1 MDIEQLKL
9 ILNAIQETTD
19 SALPL
24 AYFYLGSYILDRVII
39 GVIITIIVITISK
52 LFYRIN
58 DAYTAL
64 LRMRRTMGIGRGDYV
79 DSAEISLMMLQIE
92 RWKIKDN
99 QENRS

>member
-39 GVIITIIVITISK
+39 GVIITIVVI
-52 LFYRIN
+52 
-58 DAYTAL
+58 
-64 LRMRRTMGIGRGDYV
+64 
-79 DSAEISLMMLQIE
+79 IE
-92 RWKIKDN
+92 W
-99 QENRS
+99 